1 MSRYLFALF
10 MILGLLGPLNGVQAQ
25 TPPELIAPNLFLR
38 GLQLPQGVRYTASFI
53 KPADDLPLR
62 NISVEMTLPAD
73 AQLLR
78 LDFGD

>member
-53 KPADDLPLR
+53 KP
-62 NISVEMTLPAD
+62 V
-73 AQLLR
+73 
-78 LDFGD
+78 